1 MVCEVFPIEAKESD
15 RPAPLWTKI
24 GAEGPGRPAGRV
36 AVLDVYN
43 SLFVP
48 RRERVSEDEIA
59 ALRARGLTDDGAYA
73 LRHFFGAGNLSDLK
87 EVAVQAVTEG
97 GFTAILTFP
106 NNDSVPDNRY
116 PLCPSGCPYLAGMFG
131 KDPKDL
137 DLFGIQELREM
148 PKEFIELINRRGY
161 QMKWKEYAICERGEC
176 DRQHIRDFHLEA
188 MRLVYTQRREGGNLQ
203 EFDGYWT
210 EHAKDGDRLLDYAVT
225 AALQKRHGGL
235 PWYEWPEEI
244 VSKKPVDLI
253 AQDPALQEEVRLLL
267 FTQQELGLQWD
278 AFGDALNAVGGYHI
292 EDRAYSVMW
301 PSPEVWRDWRE
312 QYREG
317 KKPGIFH
324 INEDKTPAFES
335 GCNVEGDPW
344 GAQIWHHVVLKYQ
357 ENPDVA
363 IDYIIETI
371 EPDEGRVSMRRIDH
385 ALAWIWQYYRIRQG
399 GKVEEGEYIPAL
411 KEKIFRR
418 LRERFPDTEWML
430 EDCGYTDDGLK
441 GFMEWVGCGPMSTVQ
456 WAPHPRDPSQPRSR
470 HFETYSAL
478 PHGGTAF
485 LRNADTRADDEW
497 FRWLTDDNRRFYLA
511 RLYGN
516 EHVAERWQ
524 RHVEGG
530 EPIPVEDWMKYM
542 FRCRARLAIASFQ
555 SCSAIIPGKR
565 DERREN
571 VPGSEHPSYWQLL
584 STLTRQE
591 LPTVFRK
598 TRKIIE
604 TTRGSVHRLLATT
617 GLQILALSQNPGMG
631 QYVGQ
636 GDTFRLKIACNR
648 APLPDERVTLTSN
661 TPWSSRKNGQGWGEE
676 STRID
681 GCTHYKDDT
690 YVWDVSFD
698 VPCDAPLGTYQVA
711 GTIHA
716 QSGRHDLCYEHR
728 NILLQVEPSAQ
739 SASPEE

>member
-176 DRQHIRDFHLEA
+176 DRHHIRDFHLEA

-292 EDRAYSVMW
+292 E
-301 PSPEVWRDWRE
+301 
-312 QYREG
+312 
-317 KKPGIFH
+317 
-324 INEDKTPAFES
+324 
-335 GCNVEGDPW
+335 
-344 GAQIWHHVVLKYQ
+344 
-357 ENPDVA
+357 
-363 IDYIIETI
+363 
-371 EPDEGRVSMRRIDH
+371 
-385 ALAWIWQYYRIRQG
+385 QG

-470 HFETYSAL
+470 HFETYSVL

-485 LRNADTRADDEW
+485 FRNADTRADDEW

-636 GDTFRLKIACNR
+636 GDTFRLKIACKR

-728 NILLQVEPSAQ
+728 NILLQVEQSAQ